1 MTVLR
6 PVEFDVAIDVSTP
19 GTELG
24 LEIMDAGFVQR
35 VAGSFPTTQGDSG
48 FDEIMRFLHRLAG
61 ETSREAARQHA
72 RQLAA

>member
-1 MTVLR
+1 M
-6 PVEFDVAIDVSTP
+6 
-19 GTELG
+19 
-24 LEIMDAGFVQR
+24 QR
-35 VAGSFPTTQGDSG
+35 VAGSFPASQGDSG